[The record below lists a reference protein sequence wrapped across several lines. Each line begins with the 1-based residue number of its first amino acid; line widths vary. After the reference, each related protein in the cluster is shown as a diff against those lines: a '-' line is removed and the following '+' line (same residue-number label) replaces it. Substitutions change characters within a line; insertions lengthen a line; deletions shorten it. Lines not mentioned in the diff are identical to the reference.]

1 MGHLFG
7 SLWNDAK
14 QTLGTA
20 VDDGTHLVGDGLSA
34 AGLTGAAQAVDAL
47 GDQAGYQLGADVAEL
62 QLGQTSDPAQLMH
75 GDPSAIRSSAE
86 RLRAFSGAFAETAR
100 GLQRTDSAHW
110 TGAAADA
117 FRARFAPHPARWQD
131 ATSATG
137 TAAGALESYAGAV
150 ESAQGQARQASTV
163 YEQGQQATTQA
174 QAAYHAQV
182 AAYNRAAQA
191 YNTTLAGGADPG
203 AAPTQP
209 EAFDDPGAAL
219 RQQATRLLGDARNA
233 RDAAAASAADAI
245 RRATDLAP
253 AEPSL
258 ASRLGRDVMDGLQ
271 VTNLADIS
279 FAGGIADGTADLVRF
294 ARTLDPLDQWNR
306 DHPAEYVAGLSG
318 TAAGLAEVGTDPP
331 KLARGLAQGLVGTG
345 WASDPFRAAGRLVPN
360 VALAV
365 GTDGGG
371 TAADAGRAAAGL
383 GSEGDA
389 AAAGA
394 DGLAGNPAAAGR
406 PPDDIP
412 TAGDPVDVAT
422 GDVILSQTDLTLASL
437 LPLVV
442 ERMHRSAWRAGR
454 WFGRSWAS
462 TFDQRLRIGEQR
474 VIGVFGDGRALIW
487 PLAGAGAGA
496 AVSDGAEAL
505 GEAGVLPVTG
515 AAWPLR
521 PEPDDSWIVTDPQ
534 RGLTWRFE
542 PHPAYFRSAD
552 GQGELPLTAV
562 RDRAGH
568 ELTFSYDEAGQPTG
582 ISHSGG
588 YQIQVV
594 MQDGHVT
601 ALVADGAPLI
611 GYDYDEDGNL
621 AGVVNSSGRPLRFS
635 YDPAGRLTGWTDRN
649 GYRYEYGYDGDG
661 RCVRGDGSGQTL
673 SGTYR
678 YAPEAQVTTWTDV
691 AGAVTR
697 YEISD
702 GARVAAITSPLGH
715 RTCWEHD
722 DRGRVVA
729 CTDPLGRSTRYG
741 YDQCGN
747 LTTVLRP
754 DGSQASADYDE
765 RNRPV
770 RLTGPAGRAWVQEF
784 DDHGGRTS
792 VTGPDGATTGFGY
805 DAARH
810 LASVTDPGGA
820 VTRISCDAAGLPIE
834 VRPAGGG
841 VTRYERDGFG
851 QVTRVTGPD
860 GAATEL
866 AWTPEGRLTSRTL
879 PDGAAEYWDYDA
891 EGNVVRQLSP
901 GGGLTRYEYG
911 PFDQPIAMTGPDG
924 VRTEFGY
931 DHGLRLISV
940 RRAGLTWSYGYDAAG
955 RLVAE
960 TDYNGATTRYGYD
973 PAGQLTSQVNACG
986 QRVAFRH
993 DQLGNVTDRIS
1004 GGTTTTFGYDL
1015 AGRLV
1020 YARNPDAEVWLD
1032 RDPNGRITA
1041 ETCNGRTVSSGYDVA
1056 GRRRRRVTPFGAVA
1070 EWDYDAAGQ
1079 PVRLTA
1085 GEHEIRFGYD
1095 AAGREVR
1102 RELPGGLVLTQAWDQ
1117 RGRLTLQALSGADG
1131 LAGAAGSAGAGL
1143 AGAGLAGAGLA
1154 GGVLQRRA
1162 YGYDCD
1168 GLVTGIEDLVGGART
1183 IGLDRGGRVTA
1194 VHGPDWAEQY
1204 AYDPAGNVAA
1214 ARWPE
1219 GLGGGLGPGGVAG
1232 RGGEGQGLR
1241 RISGTLVTRA
1251 GNVRYRHDRQG
1262 RVVQRQVARISRK
1275 PGVWQ
1280 YQWDASDRLTAVTT
1294 PGGTGWRYRYDP
1306 FGRRIAKQRLGPDGA
1321 VVEQTDFTWDGP
1333 VLAEQSSSMVAGR
1346 GGRVRKSGPGE
1357 RGAGADGAGESGA
1370 PASGGAAGEDGGPAG
1385 EAGES
1390 GTGERSGWVV
1400 TWNYRPGSFTPLTQS
1415 EHLPAAGLA
1424 EAPQEQIDRRFYAI
1438 VTDLVGS
1445 PTELTDP
1452 DGTLAGHQQH
1462 TLWGHT
1468 AWRGRADTPLRFPG
1482 QYADPETGLHYNQHR
1497 YYDPE
1502 VGAYLTPDP
1511 LGLAAA
1517 PNPHAYVMNPQV
1529 LTDPMGLA
1537 PYDLG
1542 EVGVDTNSL
1551 IRGLDFGELDKLADA
1566 LAGRSPVIS
1575 PQALSE
1581 YLERGNAARLGDFL
1595 TAQGGRIGSQVG
1607 EETAAALR
1615 AQANSLADQF
1625 GNARALGVKDSFVI
1639 GSAMRDGV
1647 SLITA
1652 DRQVIVFLRAIG
1664 YSVEPFG

>member
-1 MGHLFG
+1 MGNLFG

-20 VDDGTHLVGDGLSA
+20 VDDGTHLVGDGLNA
-34 AGLTGAAQAVDAL
+34 AGLTGAAQAVDTL

-62 QLGQTSDPAQLMH
+62 QLGQTSDPAQLVH
-75 GDPSAIRSSAE
+75 GDPTAIRSSAG
-86 RLRAFSGAFAETAR
+86 RLRAFSGAFGETAR
-100 GLQRTDSAHW
+100 GLQGTDSAHW

-131 ATSATG
+131 ASSATS

-150 ESAQGQARQASTV
+150 ESAQGQARQAIAV
-163 YEQGQQATTQA
+163 YGQGQQATAQA
-174 QAAYHAQV
+174 QAGYNAQV

-191 YNTTLAGGADPG
+191 YNATLAGGADPG
-203 AAPTQP
+203 PAPTQP

-219 RQQATRLLGDARNA
+219 RQQAARLLGDARNA

-245 RRATDLAP
+245 GRATDLAP

-258 ASRLGRDVMDGLQ
+258 ASRLESDVMDGLQ

-279 FAGGIADGTADLVRF
+279 FAGGIADGTAGLVRF
-294 ARTLDPLDQWNR
+294 ARTLAPLDQWNL

-371 TAADAGRAAAGL
+371 TAADAGRAAEGL

-422 GDVILSQTDLTLASL
+422 GDVILSQTDLTLAGL

-442 ERMHRSAWRAGR
+442 ERMHRSSWRAGR

-462 TFDQRLRIGEQR
+462 TFDQRLRVGSER

-487 PLAGAGAGA
+487 PLAGARASGGDGACDGAGTGA
-496 AVSDGAEAL
+496 AVSDGVGAL
-505 GEAGVLPVTG
+505 GEAGVLPVAG

-521 PEPDDSWIVTDPQ
+521 PEPDGGWTVTDPQ

-552 GQGELPLTAV
+552 GQGELPLAAV

-568 ELTFSYDEAGQPTG
+568 ELTFSYDGVGQPTG

-588 YQIQVV
+588 YQIQVF

-601 ALVADGAPLI
+601 ALAADGAPLI

-621 AGVVNSSGRPLRFS
+621 AGVVNSSGRALRFS

-661 RCVRGDGSGQTL
+661 RCVRGDGSGRAL

-678 YAPEAQVTTWTDV
+678 YEPEGQVTTWTDV

-715 RTCWEHD
+715 RTRWEHD
-722 DRGRVVA
+722 TRGRVVA

-741 YDQCGN
+741 YDPGGN
-747 LTTVLRP
+747 LATVIRP

-770 RLTGPAGRAWVQEF
+770 RLTDPAGRVWVQEF
-784 DDHGGRTS
+784 DDRFGQVTL

-805 DAARH
+805 DEAGH

-820 VTRISCDAAGLPIE
+820 VTRISCDAAGLP
-834 VRPAGGG
+834 VVVTGPGGAS
-841 VTRYERDGFG
+841 TRYERDRFG

-866 AWTPEGRLTSRTL
+866 AWTPEGRLASRTL

-891 EGNVVRQLSP
+891 EGNVVRQLSQ

-911 PFDQPIAMTGPDG
+911 PFDQPVAMTGPDG

-973 PAGQLTSQVNACG
+973 LAGQLTSQVNACG

-993 DQLGNVTDRIS
+993 DQLGNVADRIS

-1032 RDPNGRITA
+1032 RDPCGRITA

-1117 RGRLTLQALSGADG
+1117 RGRLTVQALSGADG
-1131 LAGAAGSAGAGL
+1131 LAGAGLAAAAGL
-1143 AGAGLAGAGLA
+1143 AGAGLAGA
-1154 GGVLQRRA
+1154 VLQRRA

-1168 GLVTGIEDLVGGART
+1168 GLVTGIEDLLGGART

-1194 VHGPDWAEQY
+1194 VQGPDWAEQY

-1214 ARWPE
+1214 AHWPE
-1219 GLGGGLGPGGVAG
+1219 GLGGGLGPGGGPGPGGVAG
-1232 RGGEGQGLR
+1232 RGGEGQGPR

-1275 PGVWQ
+1275 PDVWQ
-1280 YQWDASDRLTAVTT
+1280 YQWDASDRLTTVTT
-1294 PGGTGWRYRYDP
+1294 PDGTGWRYRYDP

-1346 GGRVRKSGPGE
+1346 GGRVRKSGAAIGE
-1357 RGAGADGAGESGA
+1357 G
-1370 PASGGAAGEDGGPAG
+1370 
-1385 EAGES
+1385 

-1415 EHLPAAGLA
+1415 EHIPAADLA
-1424 EAPQEQIDRRFYAI
+1424 EAPQEQVDRRFYAI

-1445 PTELTDP
+1445 PTELTNP

-1462 TLWGHT
+1462 TLWGQT
-1468 AWRGRADTPLRFPG
+1468 SWRGRADTPLRFPG

-1529 LTDPMGLA
+1529 LADPLGLA
-1537 PYDLG
+1537 PYVVGQAALPTDPPGSVTPNGLEAHEVAQAQSIVDSWGGTFVGNIARDAPGIDGLLDGAPVSFKTYSGVSPAAVLRKASDAEVSALG
-1542 EVGVDTNSL
+1542 AHYSGVTVYIDAPKVDTFRL
-1551 IRGLDFGELDKLADA
+1551 LDFARNGPLQQIPRQ
-1566 LAGRSPVIS
+1566 GTISSIYVRTSGGWVVI
-1575 PQALSE
+1575 P
-1581 YLERGNAARLGDFL
+1581 
-1595 TAQGGRIGSQVG
+1595 
-1607 EETAAALR
+1607 
-1615 AQANSLADQF
+1615 
-1625 GNARALGVKDSFVI
+1625 
-1639 GSAMRDGV
+1639 
-1647 SLITA
+1647 
-1652 DRQVIVFLRAIG
+1652 
-1664 YSVEPFG
+1664 